1 MLSPQEVQQK
11 ALKWWNDGSFLS
23 SWLKNEVYF
32 PKEIPQIGL
41 VKPSETLSNFEKILK
56 EQQALKNESKSDI
69 GFGYVL
75 HWQRINNR
83 QISGNDFIV
92 GISIETEDD
101 FLKFIQKEKEFENF
115 KIAIS
120 LLKKDLPQLETWVL
134 YNPLKIIENAEK
146 WVNLIKVCQYFIQN
160 PKPNLYIRELPIDNL
175 HTKFIEENK
184 SIISS
189 LLNYILPTESINT
202 ETNDF
207 ENRFSLKEKETI
219 IRFRILDESLFINQL
234 SDISLPISQFDKFTL
249 KDTIQK
255 VFIVENE
262 MCFLTFPNVKNSI
275 IIFGKGKAV
284 ASLSKISWLYLRP
297 IYYWGD
303 IDTEGFEILSILR
316 EFKKDAIA
324 QMMSWDCFQKFSSQG
339 LSEGKNSVK
348 NIPKN
353 LSEAEIELFNHLNS
367 LPKNRCR
374 LEQEKI
380 PQWYVES
387 QVIQL

>member
-1 MLSPQEVQQK
+1 MK
-11 ALKWWNDGSFLS
+11 T
-23 SWLKNEVYF
+23 
-32 PKEIPQIGL
+32 
-41 VKPSETLSNFEKILK
+41 PSEIKEFAEKRYTKFLQSILK
-56 EQQALKNESKSDI
+56 EEIFFPLNIPVGDQNTTRSIQEIDKDISLLQKNEKSI
-69 GFGYVL
+69 KGFGYKL
-75 HWQRINNR
+75 IISKRNYNR
-83 QISGNDFIV
+83 HGLNTYIDEILIENENDY
-92 GISIETEDD
+92 
-101 FLKFIQKEKEFENF
+101 LKFIKKEKQTTSFRQNYNII
-115 KIAIS
+115 KNH
-120 LLKKDLPQLETWVL
+120 LPQLETWAL
-134 YNPLKIIENAEK
+134 QNPLKIIENEGK
-146 WVNLIKVCQYFIQN
+146 WVELIKVCQYFIQN

-175 HTKFIEENK
+175 YTKFIEENRT
-184 SIISS
+184 IVNS
-189 LLNYILPTESINT
+189 LLNHILPSDSINI

-207 ENRFSLKEKETI
+207 EKRFGLKEKETI
-219 IRFRILDESLFINQL
+219 IRFRILDESLFIHQL

-284 ASLSKISWLYLRP
+284 ANLSKVSWLYLKP

-316 EFKKDAIA
+316 EFKSDAIA

-387 QVIQL
+387 QVKQL